1 ALERVAWDQLSDSQ
15 RSDLLRV
22 YTIVFTRL
30 GSPDRVMRNRL
41 IKRFDPVFPTKNYEV
56 NADLCQLLVY
66 LEAPGVAAKALK
78 LMATAPSQEEQIDYA
93 KSLARLETG
102 WSLALR
108 KEYLT
113 WFSKAGGFKGGQTL
127 QQAINSLRTTAA
139 AQLTAK
145 EKEEF
150 QALLQAKGMDTG

>member
-1 ALERVAWDQLSDSQ
+1 QGAKPMGGGDMNQPGDKGKGGFGKGGGFIAPAEDQYPIPGVEMKAPILAALERVAWDQLSDSQ

-30 GSPDRVMRNRL
+30 GSPDRVMGNRL

-102 WSLALR
+102 
-108 KEYLT
+108 
-113 WFSKAGGFKGGQTL
+113 
-127 QQAINSLRTTAA
+127 
-139 AQLTAK
+139 
-145 EKEEF
+145 
-150 QALLQAKGMDTG
+150 